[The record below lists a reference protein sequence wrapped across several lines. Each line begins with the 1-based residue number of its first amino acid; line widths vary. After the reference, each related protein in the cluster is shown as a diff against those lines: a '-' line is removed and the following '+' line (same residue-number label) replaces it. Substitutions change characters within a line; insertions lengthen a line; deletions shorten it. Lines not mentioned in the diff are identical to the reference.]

1 MDTPPLERTFTHQ
14 LHSLHKLTD
23 RLSQAAYVQEA
34 GIPLSEGRCLSAVG
48 AFTPL
53 SVNELALRAN
63 LNKGQASRA
72 AQALVEQ
79 GLVLK
84 SPSLTDGRGVVLT
97 LTPAGEQVYARVM
110 AVVHRRNHDI
120 LACLSPKERGQLDA
134 LIGRLVDHARLA
146 LRQTGAVET
155 GED

>member
-1 MDTPPLERTFTHQ
+1 
-14 LHSLHKLTD
+14 
-23 RLSQAAYVQEA
+23 
-34 GIPLSEGRCLSAVG
+34 
-48 AFTPL
+48 
-53 SVNELALRAN
+53 
-63 LNKGQASRA
+63 
-72 AQALVEQ
+72 
-79 GLVLK
+79 
-84 SPSLTDGRGVVLT
+84 VVLT

-146 LRQTGAVET
+146 LSQTGAAEA